1 MHILRMSNFKK
12 RHPHVCKVLLCVI
25 LIGSLFG
32 VWTLVRFNI
41 WADAIVTPPQE
52 FTRLALTT
60 VLTQIALSLFTF
72 LALCV
77 SLWAAGFNRL
87 IIGPSLILKT
97 QFDDL
102 HCVLSNDPQSIP
114 KPTQE
119 PCLSI
124 YIHVENTQRMSAEDC
139 SVTCN
144 QIFVSVD
151 GVDFYKY
158 KTIQTAAFKWAYAN
172 KQDPYVA
179 TVRRTVEK
187 YARIVEIRQ
196 QSTCDNSSFDK
207 PHENGHLETIPQEAC
222 KQTIDNTIDGPR
234 LKDVT
239 WFEVLLPMTSE
250 SSGTISIPTRYR
262 AILMPIS
269 LVSKNTPDDL
279 YYVKVVWKGDSVEK
293 HKQAGFLQCS
303 VVTEAEAKRLIKE

>member
-1 MHILRMSNFKK
+1 MSILKISSFKK
-12 RHPHVCKVLLCVI
+12 MHPRISKVLLIVI
-25 LIGSLFG
+25 SLSFLGG
-32 VWTLVRFNI
+32 VWALVHHYI
-41 WADAIVTPPQE
+41 WVDAVVTPPQE

-124 YIHVENTQRMSAEDC
+124 YIHVENSQRMSAEDC

-151 GVDFYKY
+151 GIDFYKY
-158 KTIQTAAFKWAYAN
+158 KTIQTAAFRWAYAN

-196 QSTCDNSSFDK
+196 QSTCDNSSFNK
-207 PHENGHLETIPQEAC
+207 QHENGPFKPISKESC
-222 KQTIDNTIDGPR
+222 NQTADKKSDGLG

-293 HKQAGFLQCS
+293 YKQAGFLQCS
-303 VVTEAEAKRLIKE
+303 VITEAEAKRLIKE

>member
-1 MHILRMSNFKK
+1 MSILRLSHFKK
-12 RHPHVCKVLLCVI
+12 RHPCISKVLLSMMVMA
-25 LIGSLFG
+25 LFIGAG
-32 VWTLVRFNI
+32 ALVYKYI
-41 WADAIVTPPQE
+41 WLNAVPTPPQD

-77 SLWAAGFNRL
+77 SLWVAGFNRL

-102 HCVLSNDPQSIP
+102 HCVLSNDPHSIP

-124 YIHVENTQRMSAEDC
+124 YVHVENSQRMSAEDC

-151 GVDFYKY
+151 GIDFYKY

-179 TVRRTVEK
+179 TIRRTVEK
-187 YARIVEIRQ
+187 YARITEIRQ
-196 QSTCDNSSFDK
+196 QSTCDNSSFNKPQGNGFLEPVSKESCNQTADK
-207 PHENGHLETIPQEAC
+207 KGDELG
-222 KQTIDNTIDGPR
+222 

-239 WFEVLLPMTSE
+239 WFEILLPMTSE

-269 LVSKNTPDDL
+269 LVSKNTTDDL

-293 HKQAGFLQCS
+293 YKQAGFLQCS
-303 VVTEAEAKRLIKE
+303 VIAEAEAKRLIKE

>member
-1 MHILRMSNFKK
+1 MIVVF
-12 RHPHVCKVLLCVI
+12 
-25 LIGSLFG
+25 LF
-32 VWTLVRFNI
+32 VHRYI
-41 WADAIVTPPQE
+41 WVDAVVTPPKD

-77 SLWAAGFNRL
+77 SLWVAGFNRL
-87 IIGPSLILKT
+87 IIGPSLVLKT

-119 PCLSI
+119 PSLSI
-124 YIHVENTQRMSAEDC
+124 YVHVENLQRMSAEDC

-151 GVDFYKY
+151 GMDFYKY
-158 KTIQTAAFKWAYAN
+158 KTIQTASFKWAYAN
-172 KQDPYVA
+172 KQDPYVT

-187 YARIVEIRQ
+187 YARIAEIRQ

-207 PHENGHLETIPQEAC
+207 THGNEFTKLNSNGTS
-222 KQTIDNTIDGPR
+222 
-234 LKDVT
+234 KDVEGIKGDEHGIKNIT
-239 WFEVLLPMTSE
+239 WFEILLPMTSE
-250 SSGTISIPTRYR
+250 SSGSISIPTRYR
-262 AILMPIS
+262 AILLPVS

-279 YYVKVVWKGDSVEK
+279 YYVKVVWNGDSVEK
-293 HKQAGFLQCS
+293 YKQAGFLRCS
-303 VVTEAEAKRLIKE
+303 VVSEAEARRLIKE

>member
-1 MHILRMSNFKK
+1 MNILRLSTFKK
-12 RHPHVCKVLLCVI
+12 RHPRISKVLLSVSFI
-25 LIGSLFG
+25 AVSIGACA
-32 VWTLVRFNI
+32 LVRHYI
-41 WADAIVTPPQE
+41 WADAVATPPNE

-77 SLWAAGFNRL
+77 SLWVAGFNRL
-87 IIGPSLILKT
+87 IIGPSLTLKT

-124 YIHVENTQRMSAEDC
+124 YIHVENSQRMSAEDC

-151 GVDFYKY
+151 GIDFYKY

-172 KQDPYVA
+172 KQDPYVS

-187 YARIVEIRQ
+187 YARIAEIRQ
-196 QSTCDNSSFDK
+196 QSTSDNSSFNK
-207 PHENGHLETIPQEAC
+207 PHE
-222 KQTIDNTIDGPR
+222 DGPLEPISKEDKISDGLG

-279 YYVKVVWKGDSVEK
+279 CYVKVVWKGDAVEK
-293 HKQAGFLQCS
+293 YKQAGFLQCS
-303 VVTEAEAKRLIKE
+303 VIPDAEAKMLIKE